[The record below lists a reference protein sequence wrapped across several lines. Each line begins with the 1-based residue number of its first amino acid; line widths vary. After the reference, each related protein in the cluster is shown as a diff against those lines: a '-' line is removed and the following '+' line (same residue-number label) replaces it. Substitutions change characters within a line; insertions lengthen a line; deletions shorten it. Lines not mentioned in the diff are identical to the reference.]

1 VLAAGN
7 FSITATLLK
16 RFALEAARYV
26 ADVEIIDYASAGK
39 SDTPSGTGRELAEAL
54 SLVRAAAT
62 SKPVAQ
68 LGGIPGTRGAAVG
81 SGPHGGVQVHALRM
95 PSFVVSVEA
104 VFGADNERL
113 VIRHDSGSSAA
124 PYVAGTLLAIRR
136 VAEKPGLRRGLDTLM
151 T

>member
-1 VLAAGN
+1 
-7 FSITATLLK
+7 
-16 RFALEAARYV
+16 
-26 ADVEIIDYASAGK
+26 
-39 SDTPSGTGRELAEAL
+39 
-54 SLVRAAAT
+54 
-62 SKPVAQ
+62 
-68 LGGIPGTRGAAVG
+68 
-81 SGPHGGVQVHALRM
+81 M